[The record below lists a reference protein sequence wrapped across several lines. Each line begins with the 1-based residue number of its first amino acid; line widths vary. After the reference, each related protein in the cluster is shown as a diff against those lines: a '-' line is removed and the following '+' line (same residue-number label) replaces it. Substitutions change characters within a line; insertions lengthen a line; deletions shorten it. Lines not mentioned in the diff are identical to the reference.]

1 MQDDLLSEGLTLMTL
16 GMGFVFVFLTL
27 LVLTTSL
34 MSWIIRRYFPQLHPQ
49 PQSQVQAQPRADTD
63 LATPSPMED
72 TTLMAVIGA
81 AVHRH
86 RKRRR

>member
-1 MQDDLLSEGLTLMTL
+1 MQDDLLSEGLTLMAL

-34 MSWIIRRYFPQLHPQ
+34 MSWLIRRYFPQPQ
-49 PQSQVQAQPRADTD
+49 ARAQPRADAETS
-63 LATPSPMED
+63 SPMED
-72 TTLMAVIGA
+72 ATLMAVIGA

-86 RKRRR
+86 RQRRG

>member
-34 MSWIIRRYFPQLHPQ
+34 MSWVIRRYFPQPQ
-49 PQSQVQAQPRADTD
+49 RQSQAPVPLRAGTD
-63 LATPSPMED
+63 ADMPSPMDD
-72 TTLMAVIGA
+72 TTLMTVIGT